1 MKVHPHTLVAS
12 SHLESRR
19 VLLRILDDL
28 GVNTFASTT
37 LAEAEE
43 LLSRQQVALVFCDEC
58 LADGT
63 YRESNTICGL

>member
-1 MKVHPHTLVAS
+1 MEVHPHTLVAS

-28 GVNTFASTT
+28 GVNIFASTT

-43 LLSRQQVALVFCDEC
+43 WLSRN
-58 LADGT
+58 
-63 YRESNTICGL
+63 RSR